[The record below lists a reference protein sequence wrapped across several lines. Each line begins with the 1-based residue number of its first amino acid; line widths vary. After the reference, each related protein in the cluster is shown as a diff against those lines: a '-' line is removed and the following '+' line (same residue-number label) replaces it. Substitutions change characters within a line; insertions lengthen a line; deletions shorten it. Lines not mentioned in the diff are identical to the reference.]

1 MRTYSTLFIVAL
13 LMSGSLDARAQSAAD
28 QQAKIASKYESLK
41 AMSASFV
48 QVTTSDFMD
57 APERFSGT
65 IVFSGSKYR
74 VQTSSQTIVTNGET
88 LWIFNRA
95 EKQVIINDFIEDESS
110 FSLTSLLRQ
119 VGSDYTAT
127 LLGQKKKDGVDN
139 DQISLIPKDNDVQ
152 FKSVKIDAR
161 RSDSIV
167 TRVEVL
173 DFNDVL
179 MVFELH
185 DIVLNPAI
193 SDDSFSFVPPSGVEV
208 IDLRN

>member
-1 MRTYSTLFIVAL
+1 M
-13 LMSGSLDARAQSAAD
+13 
-28 QQAKIASKYESLK
+28 
-41 AMSASFV
+41 
-48 QVTTSDFMD
+48 
-57 APERFSGT
+57 
-65 IVFSGSKYR
+65 
-74 VQTSSQTIVTNGET
+74 
-88 LWIFNRA
+88 
-95 EKQVIINDFIEDESS
+95 
-110 FSLTSLLRQ
+110 
-119 VGSDYTAT
+119 
-127 LLGQKKKDGVDN
+127 
-139 DQISLIPKDNDVQ
+139 Q